1 MTNEISGRGDPVKT
15 LQLLWHGIT
24 PPKRGPRPKVSLDTL
39 VGAAIAIAD
48 REGLDAVSTRR
59 VAEAVGISPMSFYT
73 YVPGKAELLDLMLD
87 AVSGGPAAA
96 GPPPVFDPAQW
107 RDNVKLIAKG
117 LFDYYLAHPWVLE
130 FSTHRPVLG
139 PNLMR
144 SYETALSAFDGIGL
158 SELEMDRSFAIV
170 ANYVFGAV
178 RDAARE
184 KIVKESTGMSDEEWW
199 GRVLPFIENID
210 YSPYPVSSRVGPVA
224 GEHHGAHDPLNA
236 FAFGLDCLLDGL
248 ELHLARK
255 ARAAAG

>member
-1 MTNEISGRGDPVKT
+1 MTSEISGRGDPLKT

-24 PPKRGPRPKVSLDTL
+24 PPKRGPRPKVTLEAL

-87 AVSGGPAAA
+87 AVSGDPERR
-96 GPPPVFDPAQW
+96 PPPTFDPAQW
-107 RDNVKLIAKG
+107 RDNVKMIART

-130 FSTHRPVLG
+130 FATHRPVMG
-139 PNLMR
+139 PNLLR
-144 SYETALSAFDGIGL
+144 SYENALSAFDGIGL
-158 SELEMDRSFAIV
+158 SDLEMDRAFAV
-170 ANYVFGAV
+170 MANYVYGAV

-199 GRVLPFIENID
+199 ARVLPFVEGID
-210 YSPYPVSSRVGPVA
+210 YSPYPVTSRVGPVA

-236 FAFGLDCLLDGL
+236 FSFGLDCMLDGL
-248 ELHLARK
+248 ELFIARK
-255 ARAAAG
+255 SRAAAAG